1 MSYYEQLS
9 TLIHD
14 LRNPLNTISVNAEL
28 ARLQL
33 QKSQDPEA
41 VMQCL
46 NKIINECQ
54 KCSQVLTDVS
64 HPPDDNDTND

>member
-33 QKSQDPEA
+33 QKSQDPQA
-41 VMQCL
+41 VIQCL

-54 KCSQVLTDVS
+54 KCSQVLTEVS
-64 HPPDDNDTND
+64 HPPDEHKDN

>member
-1 MSYYEQLS
+1 MSYHEQMS

-33 QKSQDPEA
+33 QKSQDPA
-41 VMQCL
+41 IVIQSL
-46 NKIINECQ
+46 DKIINECQ
-54 KCSQVLTDVS
+54 KCSQMLTEVS
-64 HPPDDNDTND
+64 QSPDENNH

>member
-1 MSYYEQLS
+1 MSYHEQLS

-28 ARLQL
+28 ARLQI

-41 VMQCL
+41 VLQCL
-46 NKIINECQ
+46 SKIINECQ
-54 KCSQVLTDVS
+54 KCSQVLADVS
-64 HPPDDNDTND
+64 QARESQ

>member
-1 MSYYEQLS
+1 MSYYEQLA

-33 QKSQDPEA
+33 QKSQDPQA
-41 VMQCL
+41 VMNCL
-46 NKIINECQ
+46 DKIINECQ
-54 KCSQVLTDVS
+54 KCSQVLTEVS
-64 HPPDDNDTND
+64 QPPKESQ